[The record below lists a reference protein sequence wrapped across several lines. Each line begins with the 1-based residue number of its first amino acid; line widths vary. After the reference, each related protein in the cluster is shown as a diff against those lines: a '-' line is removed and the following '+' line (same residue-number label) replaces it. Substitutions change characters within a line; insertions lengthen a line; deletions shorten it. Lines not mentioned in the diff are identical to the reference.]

1 MMTHLLAFKRCVVQ
15 VRKPLEI
22 ALIMVALYAAY
33 RICPKKSCSNHH
45 VGCLTSPESYALTTS
60 QIFNFIL
67 SFFKVVGK
75 STELDV
81 LYSRVADEK
90 LSSCL
95 KEEFNSPWLHYWKK
109 RIGGG
114 DHGSALHM
122 VARRGFGRYVATTP
136 RLVRQV
142 RQDCTELERVG

>member
-1 MMTHLLAFKRCVVQ
+1 METHLLEFKTRIVQ
-15 VRKPLEI
+15 VGKPLEM
-22 ALIMVALYAAY
+22 ALIMAALYAVY
-33 RICPKKSCSNHH
+33 RICPEKTCSEHLI
-45 VGCLTSPESYALTTS
+45 GLLTSPESCAPTTS